1 MAALIAAV
9 MHSAALCWTSPD
21 MLQLVGGMSRSLNAM
36 NLDP

>member
-9 MHSAALCWTSPD
+9 MHSAALCGAAPD
-21 MLQLVGGMSRSLNAM
+21 MLQLIGGMSRSLNAM

>member
-9 MHSAALCWTSPD
+9 MHSAALCEAVPD
-21 MLQLVGGMSRSLNAM
+21 MLQLVSGMSRSLNAM